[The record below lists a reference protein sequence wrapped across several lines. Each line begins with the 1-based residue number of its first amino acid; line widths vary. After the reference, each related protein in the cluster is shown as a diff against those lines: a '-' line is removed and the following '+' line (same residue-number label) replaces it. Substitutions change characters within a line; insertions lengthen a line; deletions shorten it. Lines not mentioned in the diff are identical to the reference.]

1 MRRRELI
8 TLIGGAAAA
17 LIAWPRAARAQQ
29 PERMRR
35 IGVLMAIA
43 ESDPD
48 AKPRTTAL
56 QQRLQELGWTIGR
69 TIRIDYR
76 WPTAMTAGSRADFDR
91 MLFDVKDLAGTR
103 PDAILATGT
112 PMVAALKQETGTVPI
127 VFVQVADPVGSG
139 LVPGL
144 ARPGENITGFT
155 NYEYSI
161 GGKWLQML
169 KEIAPQVVRVMFIV
183 SRNNAAWPGFWREI
197 EAAAPSFGVEVS
209 TADFDDAA
217 EIEGAIAAFAR
228 EPNGG
233 LIVQPDQVTVVHR
246 ELISTL
252 AARNR
257 LPAVYP
263 FRTFA
268 TIGGLMSYGI
278 DVPDMYRQAA
288 GYIDRI
294 LRGEK
299 PADLPVQAPTK
310 FELVINLRTAN
321 ALGLTVS
328 PTLLARADE
337 VIE

>member
-1 MRRRELI
+1 MRRREFI
-8 TLIGGAAAA
+8 ALIGGAAATSVA
-17 LIAWPRAARAQQ
+17 SPPTARAQQ

-48 AKPRTTAL
+48 ARPRITAL
-56 QQRLQELGWTIGR
+56 EQRLQALGWTIGR
-69 TIRIDYR
+69 NIRIDYR
-76 WPTAMTAGSRADFDR
+76 WPTATAGARADFDG
-91 MLFDVKDLAGTR
+91 MIFQAKDLAATR

-112 PMVAALKQETGTVPI
+112 PMVAALKHETGSVPI
-127 VFVQVADPVGSG
+127 VFVQVADPIGSG

-161 GGKWLQML
+161 GGKWLEML
-169 KEIAPQVVRVMFIV
+169 KEIAPHVVRVMFIV
-183 SRNNAAWPGFWREI
+183 SRNNAAWPGFWHVI
-197 EAAAPSFGVEVS
+197 EAAAPSFRVEVS
-209 TADFDDAA
+209 TADFADAA
-217 EIEGAIAAFAR
+217 EIERAIAAFAR
-228 EPNGG
+228 EPDGG

-246 ELISTL
+246 ELISTV

-263 FRTFA
+263 FRAFA

>member
-1 MRRRELI
+1 MRRREFI
-8 TLIGGAAAA
+8 TLLGGAATAP
-17 LIAWPRAARAQQ
+17 IAWPRAARAQQ

-43 ESDPD
+43 EGDPD
-48 AKPRTTAL
+48 AKPRITAFE
-56 QQRLQELGWTIGR
+56 QRLQALGWTIGR
-69 TIRIDYR
+69 NIRIDYR
-76 WPTAMTAGSRADFDR
+76 WPTAMTAGARADFDL
-91 MLFDVKDLAGTR
+91 MLFHVKDLAATR

-112 PMVAALKQETGTVPI
+112 PMVAALKHETGSVPI

-161 GGKWLQML
+161 GGKWLEML
-169 KEIAPQVVRVMFIV
+169 KEIAPHVVRVMFIV
-183 SRNNAAWPGFWREI
+183 SRNNAAWPGFWRVI

-228 EPNGG
+228 ERNGG